1 MSDLETRQQLLAA
14 SERHEQ
20 EFEHAL
26 VDLERA
32 VKRPFALGEQLGE
45 RIGTHPWPWLL
56 ASVLVGLWLGSR
68 DR

>member
-14 SERHEQ
+14 AERHEQ
-20 EFEHAL
+20 ELEHAL

-32 VKRPFALGEQLGE
+32 VKRPFALGEQLGK

-56 ASVLVGLWLGSR
+56 ASVLTGLWLGSR
-68 DR
+68 NR